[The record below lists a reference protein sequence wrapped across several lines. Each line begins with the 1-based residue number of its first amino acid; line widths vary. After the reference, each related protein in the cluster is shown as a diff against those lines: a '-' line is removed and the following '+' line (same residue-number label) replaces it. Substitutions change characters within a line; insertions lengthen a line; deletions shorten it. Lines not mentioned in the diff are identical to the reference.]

1 MLLASAALDLLVFI
15 AEAATN
21 RMTQQQTGLTPVM
34 VERETFDIEVVV
46 AGLLNAAVIV
56 RRSNSGRG
64 IELECRMC
72 GRRDENHTGACP
84 VPSLE
89 QWLNPM

>member
-1 MLLASAALDLLVFI
+1 
-15 AEAATN
+15 
-21 RMTQQQTGLTPVM
+21 M
-34 VERETFDIEVVV
+34 VERDTFDIEVAVV
-46 AGLLNAAVIV
+46 GLLNAAVIL
-56 RRSNSGRG
+56 RKSNSGRG

-72 GRRDENHTGACP
+72 GRRDENHTADCP

>member
-1 MLLASAALDLLVFI
+1 MVAAPDLLLCI
-15 AEAATN
+15 AEVATSQ
-21 RMTQQQTGLTPVM
+21 MTQQQTGLTAVM
-34 VERETFDIEVVV
+34 VERETFDIEVAVV
-46 AGLLNAAVIV
+46 GLLNAAVII

-72 GRRDENHTGACP
+72 GRRDENHTAACP
-84 VPSLE
+84 VPTLE

>member
-1 MLLASAALDLLVFI
+1 MA
-15 AEAATN
+15 
-21 RMTQQQTGLTPVM
+21 QQQIGLTAVV
-34 VERETFDIEVVV
+34 VERDTFDIEVAV
-46 AGLLNAAVIV
+46 AGLLNSAVIV

-72 GRRDENHTGACP
+72 GRRDENHTVACP

-89 QWLNPM
+89 QWLNPI